1 MWEWSQ
7 GLPCGVTL
15 ACLHRHVPPG
25 VRVWVTCPCCRLY
38 VTHRTEANS
47 VRYVQAIFDQ
57 VQGSTLGVMFGGYTV
72 STPFEFYDCTKLM
85 VESVSPSASLSSGG
99 SLVVMYVRNLSP
111 YSASLPMTVIFGDV
125 ETTASVTAAEGS
137 TAGTAVTLA
146 RIEFRLPSVTFQW
159 EVTGSLQQSNGVN
172 IPFPFSF
179 EAPCD
184 YQEFCTSLV
193 TTVWTNDV
201 RLAEHPP
208 TSSVCDRKYCLAMEE
223 IPTPFLVAV
232 QPTEALTTGGTSI
245 TVILTGFPAVT
256 DTGLVEIRIGKE
268 TNSLIT
274 SPENIQVL
282 AFGGDSGMNSKVELD
297 FVAPYAPMGPG
308 HVTVVVSV
316 RYGAHRAQ
324 APFEL
329 LYVRPISGPVQ
340 ISYYTPKSAFLG
352 AERLGS
358 AITVEMT
365 NIDQVDVSAGCQLQ
379 LQPFDSRGNSVLS
392 GGKTSFCATSILKS
406 TSQRTSAVFP
416 LPSSLAVGM
425 YSFRVNQALNS
436 ADRAGVVSFEVKE
449 LPSPTVVSIFPRTA
463 LLLRTTL
470 LTISVQYLPQS
481 PDSLKVELNA
491 GSTTWYLATIMSQA
505 NSVGCATRSCNTAL
519 LEVSIMPSSL
529 AGTAQVRVCS
539 SGFACAPTTLELLAT
554 DQTMVY
560 NVEPKESY
568 AVGTPT
574 KISLYVRNFPY
585 SLQGAARVNK
595 DQIRVK
601 LDQVWYPVADWTQG
615 SIKVSDIVSG
625 GESEDSIDQFDFYF
639 PIAGESLQL
648 GGKIYKDLVGAVY
661 IADDIRDTKIGR
673 FMFRALQRPG
683 LPMPV
688 DASLS
693 GGSPVTFRVYW
704 GLATD
709 TGTVTVSFGNKPALV
724 DDVKNFGSQGPV
736 TSFGVA
742 VHYTDISVTTP
753 SLDQRPGMI
762 KVTISSKDMSET
774 ITFEVFTTPTIRQV
788 LPHRASLTG
797 ETADCAECLFHNKHS
812 VSLWIDNFPEVSFA
826 SELRLQIGPTVCDGS
841 ACAVLDLQN
850 LAAGLYL
857 AVSVPPSALEGAVP
871 ITVTYTGKGAL
882 PVGMALN
889 DEYTRSVQVAVS
901 AEQAFSYF
909 VVKARL
915 VSAMYCK
922 SCALLASAVCVSDT
936 STCSD
941 GSEAI
946 QGSDTD
952 AIVPLGGGGVLT
964 LFLSNAGILSAS
976 PSPIVSIGGSSASA
990 TVKSSTKQMTIL
1002 EVISPTISGKGN
1014 QPGEILISDG
1024 LTLFFTAL
1032 VYDDSVTVTCVSP
1045 SPPYSQVECSGPG
1058 ASTIT
1063 IQLTNFIIGRPQDVF
1078 KVIST
1083 HIGGV
1088 SAQKITWKCC
1098 TDGSNL
1104 ILSLDVPA
1112 HDDPQLQ
1119 GAFSKGRANL
1129 DLKVALIDDSLVFV
1143 RTGFSLWAPP
1153 RITSALLNSVGT
1165 SLLLKFDQTTNIPTL
1180 LKGAGSC
1187 GSIISSPRSLGAG
1200 AFCLWQGDDALLVSL
1215 GVSADISVR
1224 DSITVAVGS
1233 NVRSKNEVSYASD
1246 PVKTTVLVGEPLAKV
1261 IPVASGL
1268 FGPSSVDPCGF
1279 VEMSYVVTSP
1289 RALNYFWSCAN
1300 NENLDSLLRA
1310 SNAAQVK
1317 LANGTPELELQDFTY
1332 AIHVYAMDFLG
1343 ISTATE
1349 TLRLRKTGT
1358 ASLAVS
1364 ITGQDEYLSIQDVVV
1379 VGGATYSLCS
1389 GLAKGNLVYSWEV
1402 TEGDVKIGLSVL
1414 LSAEQRSKPQL
1425 YFAPATFSGGKRYK
1439 AVLLVTNDADRSH
1452 SSTASFEIT
1461 VVPPAL
1467 VVLIAGSPSMSVSQ
1481 FATLKLDASSSYD
1494 PQVGMGVAD
1503 RDLVFAWSCVM
1514 LVRNQERPCL
1524 NSVNL
1529 EQGSSLYK
1537 ELGDNSLTRV
1547 PRSRSLTL
1555 CLGLY
1560 RIEYMSFGS

>member
-1 MWEWSQ
+1 MSMLQ
-7 GLPCGVTL
+7 TYI
-15 ACLHRHVPPG
+15 A
-25 VRVWVTCPCCRLY
+25 
-38 VTHRTEANS
+38 HRTEANS
-47 VRYVQAIFDQ
+47 VGYVQAIFNQ
-57 VQGSTLGVMFGGYTV
+57 VQGSTLGMTYGGYTV
-72 STPFEFYDCTKLM
+72 STPFEFYDCTKSM
-85 VESVSPSASLSSGG
+85 VESVSPSASLSSGS
-99 SLVVMYVRNLSP
+99 SLVVIYVRNLSP

-125 ETTASVTAAEGS
+125 ETTASVTATEGS

-159 EVTGSLQQSNGVN
+159 EVTGSLQQSNGLN
-172 IPFPFSF
+172 ISFPFRF

-193 TTVWTNDV
+193 TTVWTNDIM
-201 RLAEHPP
+201 LAEHPP
-208 TSSVCDRKYCLAMEE
+208 TSSVCDPKYCLAMEE
-223 IPTPFLVAV
+223 ILTPFLVAV
-232 QPTEALTTGGTSI
+232 KPTEALTIGGTSI
-245 TVILTGFPAVT
+245 TVILTGFPALK

-268 TNSLIT
+268 TNGLVT
-274 SPENIQVL
+274 SPENIRVL
-282 AFGGDSGMNSKVELD
+282 AFGGDLGMNSRVELD
-297 FVAPYAPMGPG
+297 FVAPYAPVGPG

-324 APFEL
+324 APPFDL

-340 ISYYTPKSAFLG
+340 ISYYTPKSVFVST
-352 AERLGS
+352 ERLGS

-365 NIDQVDVSAGCQLQ
+365 NIDQVDVSDGCQLQ

-392 GGKTSFCATSILKS
+392 GGKTSFCATKISKS

-416 LPSSLAVGM
+416 LPSSLAVGL
-425 YSFRVNQALNS
+425 YSFRVNQALSS

-449 LPSPTVVSIFPRTA
+449 LPSPKVVSIFPPTA

-470 LTISVQYLPQS
+470 LSISVQYLPQS
-481 PDSLKVELNA
+481 PDNLKVELNA
-491 GSTTWYLATIMSQA
+491 GSTRYLATIMSQA

-539 SGFACAPTTLELLAT
+539 SGFACAAATLELLAT

-560 NVEPKESY
+560 KVEPKESY
-568 AVGTPT
+568 EVGTPT
-574 KISLYVRNFPY
+574 KISLYVRNFPF
-585 SLQGAARVNK
+585 SLQGAARVTK

-601 LDQVWYPVADWTQG
+601 LDQVWYPVADWMQG
-615 SIKVSDIVSG
+615 SIKVSDLVSG
-625 GESEDSIDQFDFYF
+625 GEGKDNIDQFDFYF
-639 PIAGESLQL
+639 PIAGESLKL
-648 GGKIYKDLVGAVY
+648 GGESYKDLDGAIY
-661 IADDIRDTKIGR
+661 IADDVRDTKIGR
-673 FMFRALQRPG
+673 FMFRALRRPG
-683 LPMPV
+683 LPIPV
-688 DASLS
+688 DASLR
-693 GGSPVTFRVYW
+693 GGSLVTFRVYW

-709 TGTVTVSFGNKPALV
+709 TGMVTVFFGNKPALV
-724 DDVKNFGSQGPV
+724 DDVKNFGSKGLV
-736 TSFGVA
+736 TNFDVA
-742 VHYTDISVTTP
+742 VHYSDISVITP
-753 SLDQRPGMI
+753 SLDREPGMI

-774 ITFEVFTTPTIRQV
+774 INFEVFTTPTIRQV
-788 LPHRASLTG
+788 LPQSASLTG

-812 VSLWIDNFPEVSFA
+812 VSLWIDNFPDVSFA
-826 SELRLQIGPTVCDGS
+826 SELRVQIGPTICDGS

-857 AVSVPPSALEGAVP
+857 AVSVPPSARKGAVP

-882 PVGMALN
+882 PVGMTLN
-889 DEYTRSVQVAVS
+889 DEYMRSVLVAVS

-909 VVKARL
+909 EVKARL

-922 SCALLASAVCVSDT
+922 SCVLVASAVCVSDT

-952 AIVPLGGGGVLT
+952 AIIPLGGGGVLT
-964 LFLSNAGILSAS
+964 LVLSNAGILSAS
-976 PSPIVSIGGSSASA
+976 SSPIVSIGGSSASM
-990 TVKSSTKQMTIL
+990 TVKSSTEQMTIL
-1002 EVISPTISGKGN
+1002 EVISPTISSKGN
-1014 QPGEILISDG
+1014 QPGKILIADG
-1024 LTLFFTAL
+1024 LTLSFTAL
-1032 VYDDSVTVTCVSP
+1032 VYDDRVTVTCISP
-1045 SPPYSQVECSGPG
+1045 SPPYRQVECSGPG

-1063 IQLTNFIIGRPQDVF
+1063 IQLTRFIIGRPQDVY
-1078 KVIST
+1078 KVISI
-1083 HIGGV
+1083 HFGGV

-1098 TDGSNL
+1098 TDGSDL
-1104 ILSLDVPA
+1104 ILSVDVPA

-1129 DLKVALIDDSLVFV
+1129 DLEVALIDDSLVFA
-1143 RTGFSLWAPP
+1143 RTSFSLWAPP

-1165 SLLLKFDQTTNIPTL
+1165 SLLLKFDQTTNTPTL
-1180 LKGAGSC
+1180 SKGAGSC
-1187 GSIISSPRSLGAG
+1187 GSIIFSPRSLGTG
-1200 AFCLWQGDDALLVSL
+1200 AFCIWQGDDALLVSL

-1246 PVKTTVLVGEPLAKV
+1246 PVKTTVLVGEPRVKV
-1261 IPVASGL
+1261 IPAASGL

-1289 RALNYFWSCAN
+1289 RALDYFWSCAN
-1300 NENLDSLLRA
+1300 NENLDSLLRN

-1317 LANGTPELELQDFTY
+1317 LANGTPELELLDFTY
-1332 AIHVYAMDFLG
+1332 EIHVHATDFLG

-1364 ITGQDEYLSIQDVVV
+1364 ITGQGEYLTTQDVVV
-1379 VGGATYSLCS
+1379 FGGATYSLCS

-1402 TEGDVKIGLSVL
+1402 TEGDVRVGRSVL
-1414 LSAEQRSKPQL
+1414 LSTEQRSKPQL
-1425 YFAPATFSGGKRYK
+1425 YFAPATLSGDKRYK

-1452 SSTASFEIT
+1452 SSTALFEIT

-1494 PQVGMGVAD
+1494 PQVGRGAAD
-1503 RDLVFAWSCVM
+1503 QDLVFAWSCVM
-1514 LVRNQERPCL
+1514 LVGNQERPCL
-1524 NSVNL
+1524 NSLNL

-1537 ELGDNSLTRV
+1537 ELGDNSLPRLR
-1547 PRSRSLTL
+1547 RSRSLTL
-1555 CLGLY
+1555 CLSLY
-1560 RIEYMSFGS
+1560 RMEYMYFGS

>member
-1 MWEWSQ
+1 
-7 GLPCGVTL
+7 
-15 ACLHRHVPPG
+15 
-25 VRVWVTCPCCRLY
+25 
-38 VTHRTEANS
+38 
-47 VRYVQAIFDQ
+47 VQAIFNQ
-57 VQGSTLGVMFGGYTV
+57 VQGSTLGVTYGGYTV
-72 STPFEFYDCTKLM
+72 STPFEFYDCTKAM
-85 VESVSPSASLSSGG
+85 VESVSPSTSLSSGG

-111 YSASLPMTVIFGDV
+111 YSASLPMSVTFGDV

-146 RIEFRLPSVTFQW
+146 RIEFRVPSVTFQW
-159 EVTGSLQQSNGVN
+159 KVTGSVQQSNGLN
-172 IPFPFSF
+172 IPFPFMF

-184 YQEFCTSLV
+184 YQEFCT
-193 TTVWTNDV
+193 VWTNDV
-201 RLAEHPP
+201 KLAKHPP

-245 TVILTGFPAVT
+245 TVIFTGFPAVE
-256 DTGLVEIRIGKE
+256 DTGFVEIRIGKE
-268 TNSLIT
+268 TNGLVT
-274 SPENIQVL
+274 SPENIRVL
-282 AFGGDSGMNSKVELD
+282 ALGVDSEMNSKVELD

-340 ISYYTPKSAFLG
+340 ISYYTPKSAFVG
-352 AERLGS
+352 AERLVS

-365 NIDQVDVSAGCQLQ
+365 NIDQVDVSDGCQLQ
-379 LQPFDSRGNSVLS
+379 LEPFDSRGNSVLS
-392 GGKTSFCATSILKS
+392 GGKTSFCATNILKS

-416 LPSSLAVGM
+416 LPSSLAVGI
-425 YSFRVNQALNS
+425 YSFRVNQALSS
-436 ADRAGVVSFEVKE
+436 ADRAGIVSFEVKE
-449 LPSPTVVSIFPRTA
+449 LPSPTVVSIFPPTA

-481 PDSLKVELNA
+481 PGNLKVELNLA

-529 AGTAQVRVCS
+529 AGTAQLRVCS
-539 SGFACAPTTLELLAT
+539 SGFACAAATLELLAT

-560 NVEPKESY
+560 NVEPKETY

-585 SLQGAARVNK
+585 SLQGAARVTK
-595 DQIRVK
+595 DQIRVM
-601 LDQVWYPVADWTQG
+601 LDNVYYPVADWTQG

-625 GESEDSIDQFDFYF
+625 GEGEDSIDQFDFYF
-639 PIAGESLQL
+639 PIAGESLEL
-648 GGKIYKDLVGAVY
+648 GGKIYKDLAGAVY
-661 IADDIRDTKIGR
+661 IAGDVRDTKIGR
-673 FMFRALQRPG
+673 FMFRALRRQG

-693 GGSPVTFRVYW
+693 GGSLVTFRVYW
-704 GLATD
+704 GLAMD
-709 TGTVTVSFGNKPALV
+709 MNMLTVSFGNKPALV

-753 SLDQRPGMI
+753 SMNQEPGMI

-774 ITFEVFTTPTIRQV
+774 INFEVFTTPTIRQV
-788 LPHRASLTG
+788 LPNRASWTG
-797 ETADCAECLFHNKHS
+797 ETADCAECLFHSKHS

-826 SELRLQIGPTVCDGS
+826 SELRVQIGSTVCDGS
-841 ACAVLDLQN
+841 ACAVLYLQN
-850 LAAGLYL
+850 LATGLYL
-857 AVSVPPSALEGAVP
+857 AVSVPPSTREGAVP

-882 PVGMALN
+882 PVGMTLN
-889 DEYTRSVQVAVS
+889 DEYERSVQVAVS
-901 AEQAFSYF
+901 SEQAFSYF
-909 VVKARL
+909 EVKGRL

-922 SCALLASAVCVSDT
+922 SCVLVASAVCVSDT
-936 STCSD
+936 STCGD
-941 GSEAI
+941 GSEAL

-964 LFLSNAGILSAS
+964 LVLSNVGILSAS
-976 PSPIVSIGGSSASA
+976 SSPIVSIGGSFASA

-1002 EVISPTISGKGN
+1002 EVISPTISSKGN
-1014 QPGEILISDG
+1014 QPGEILIADG
-1024 LTLFFTAL
+1024 LTLSFTAL
-1032 VYDDSVTVTCVSP
+1032 VYDDRVTVTCVSP
-1045 SPPYSQVECSGPG
+1045 SPPYRQVDCSGPG

-1063 IQLTNFIIGRPQDVF
+1063 IQLTRFIIGRPQDVF

-1088 SAQKITWKCC
+1088 SAQQITWKCC

-1129 DLKVALIDDSLVFV
+1129 DLKVALIDDPLVFA
-1143 RTGFSLWAPP
+1143 RTSFSLWAPP

-1165 SLLLKFDQTTNIPTL
+1165 SLLLKFDQITNTPTL
-1180 LKGAGSC
+1180 PKGAGSC
-1187 GSIISSPRSLGAG
+1187 GSIISSPRSLGTG
-1200 AFCLWQGDDALLVSL
+1200 AFCIWQGDDALLVSL

-1233 NVRSKNEVSYASD
+1233 NLRSKNEVSYASD
-1246 PVKTTVLVGEPLAKV
+1246 PVKTTVLVSEPLAKV
-1261 IPVASGL
+1261 IPAASGL
-1268 FGPSSVDPCGF
+1268 FGPTSVDPCGF

-1332 AIHVYAMDFLG
+1332 NIHVYATDFLG

-1349 TLRLRKTGT
+1349 TLRLRKTGM

-1364 ITGQDEYLSIQDVVV
+1364 ITGQDEYLTTQDVVV

-1402 TEGDVKIGLSVL
+1402 TEGDGKIGRSVL

-1425 YFAPATFSGGKRYK
+1425 YFAPATLSGGKRYK
-1439 AVLLVTNDADRSH
+1439 AVLLATNAADRSH

-1494 PQVGMGVAD
+1494 PQVGRGAAD
-1503 RDLVFAWSCVM
+1503 RDLGFAWSCVM
-1514 LVRNQERPCL
+1514 LVSNQERPCL
-1524 NSVNL
+1524 NSLDL

-1537 ELGDNSLTRV
+1537 ELGDNSLV
-1547 PRSRSLTL
+1547 PAKTIGAPRAPAGSPPSARSMEACLCRLRRRGLGFRDLVRSLSALVCT
-1555 CLGLY
+1555 G
-1560 RIEYMSFGS
+1560 